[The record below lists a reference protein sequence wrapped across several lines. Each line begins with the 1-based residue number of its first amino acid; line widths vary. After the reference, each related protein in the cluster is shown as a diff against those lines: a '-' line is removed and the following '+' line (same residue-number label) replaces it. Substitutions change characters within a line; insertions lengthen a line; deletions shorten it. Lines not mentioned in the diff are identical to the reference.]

1 MSKAKRALILAV
13 VLCLGIGSYYAY
25 QTYFSQKTQDIQASG
40 TIEATIV
47 DLNAPVAGVIKSIA
61 AQEGYELQEGQ
72 VAAEISRS
80 DLLAQRERDAMA
92 LMKAEAQLA
101 DLRSGFREQE
111 ISEAEANLAV
121 AQATAQKSA
130 DDLKNREV
138 LFAEGGISQEELER
152 YRLAAEI
159 DQNKLKAA
167 EAKLSMLQS
176 GNRPEVI
183 AAAQAE
189 VERSRAV
196 LKATEAMISDL
207 QIRCPM
213 TGTVVQKNY
222 EPGEYVMPGASVLTV
237 ADLQNLWIKVYIPTD
252 DLPAVKL
259 NQKVKFTV
267 SGDSRTFTGT
277 VSEIAS
283 KGEFTPKTIQTKK
296 ERTNVVFG
304 VKIRVDDA
312 DGLLKPGMPADV
324 TITREG

>member
-312 DGLLKPGMPADV
+312 DGMLKPGMPADV

>member
-1 MSKAKRALILAV
+1 M
-13 VLCLGIGSYYAY
+13 
-25 QTYFSQKTQDIQASG
+25 
-40 TIEATIV
+40 
-47 DLNAPVAGVIKSIA
+47 
-61 AQEGYELQEGQ
+61 
-72 VAAEISRS
+72 
-80 DLLAQRERDAMA
+80 
-92 LMKAEAQLA
+92 
-101 DLRSGFREQE
+101 
-111 ISEAEANLAV
+111 
-121 AQATAQKSA
+121 
-130 DDLKNREV
+130 
-138 LFAEGGISQEELER
+138 
-152 YRLAAEI
+152 
-159 DQNKLKAA
+159 
-167 EAKLSMLQS
+167 
-176 GNRPEVI
+176 
-183 AAAQAE
+183 
-189 VERSRAV
+189 